1 VTNELQQ
8 TRYDRTIRRVGGII
22 GPGSKVAEALGE
34 LFPVIDVERIPGEL
48 LALGGTG
55 LAQGSSILTAA
66 AGERPSIMLF
76 NPVDS
81 GKLITVTTVFVSS
94 STGQIIRWNVNTT
107 PLAVTVVG
115 AQFRDGRLGIG
126 TIPAGT
132 ILEESKV
139 ATTVTRGQ
147 GRVLSGDMF
156 QIKDDN
162 SVAVL
167 SPGSGMEV
175 GGANVATTLNVSFA
189 WRERAAEQSELNF

>member
-1 VTNELQQ
+1 LTNELQQ

-34 LFPVIDVERIPGEL
+34 LFPTIDIERIPGEL

-55 LAQGSSILTAA
+55 LAQGSSILTGA
-66 AGERPSIMLF
+66 AGERPAIMLF

-81 GKLITVTTVFVSS
+81 GKLVTVTTVYVSS
-94 STGQIIRWNVNTT
+94 NTGQIIRWNINTT

-126 TIPAGT
+126 TIPAGV

-147 GRVLSGDMF
+147 ARILSGDTF
-156 QIKDDN
+156 DIHDEN

-175 GGANVATTLNVSFA
+175 GGATVATTLNVSFA
-189 WRERAAEQSELNF
+189 WRERPAEQSELNF